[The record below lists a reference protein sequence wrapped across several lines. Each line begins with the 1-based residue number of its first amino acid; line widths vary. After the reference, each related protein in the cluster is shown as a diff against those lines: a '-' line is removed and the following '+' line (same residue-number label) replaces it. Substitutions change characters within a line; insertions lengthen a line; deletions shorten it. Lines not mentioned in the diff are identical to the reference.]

1 MSLIVCEKISKFF
14 SLQTGKKLIRE
25 RVGEIIDSGEEEDRF
40 YALRDVSFTV
50 ERGESLGIVG
60 RNGAGKSTLLSVITG
75 LAKPDAGKVEVNG
88 RVAPLLEIGSGFH
101 PDLTGRENL
110 RLNASL
116 LGLSRTETDTL
127 QPAIIDFAD
136 IGDHIDA
143 PLRTYSSGMMLRLA
157 FGVAMQLNPEILI
170 VDELLAVGDAAFQ
183 SKCLSRIQQMLS
195 SGASLLFV
203 SHAPGMVAQFCKSA
217 VWLDQGRVMRYGP
230 AGEVVNTYLEFCSVA
245 PVSVEEPVRVA
256 TRSRKIAR

>member
-1 MSLIVCEKISKFF
+1 MSLIVCDKVSKFF
-14 SLQTGKKLIRE
+14 RLQTSKKLIRE
-25 RVGEIIDSGEEEDRF
+25 HVSDLVDSNDEDRF

-75 LAKPDAGKVEVNG
+75 LAKPDTGTVDVKG

-116 LGLSRTETDTL
+116 LGLSRAETDQL

-157 FGVAMQLNPEILI
+157 FGVAMQLKPEILI
-170 VDELLAVGDAAFQ
+170 VDELLAVGDAGFQ
-183 SKCLSRIQQMLS
+183 EKCLKRIQEMLS

-203 SHAPGMVAQFCKSA
+203 SHAPHMVAQFCKKA
-217 VWLDQGRVMRYGP
+217 LWLDQGRVMRYGP
-230 AGEVVNTYLEFCSVA
+230 AGEVVGAYLDFCRLTPLPIEPAPKVA
-245 PVSVEEPVRVA
+245 HRSKVA
-256 TRSRKIAR
+256 R

>member
-1 MSLIVCEKISKFF
+1 MSLIVCEKVSKFF
-14 SLQTGKKLIRE
+14 RLQTGKKLIRE
-25 RVGEIIDSGEEEDRF
+25 HVGDIIDSSEEEDRF

-101 PDLTGRENL
+101 SDLTGRENL

-116 LGLSRTETDTL
+116 LGLSRAETDKL

-157 FGVAMQLNPEILI
+157 FGVAMQLKPEILI
-170 VDELLAVGDAAFQ
+170 VDELLAVGDAGFQ
-183 SKCLSRIQQMLS
+183 AKCLKRIEEMLS

-203 SHAPGMVAQFCKSA
+203 SHAPNMVAQFCKSA
-217 VWLDQGRVMRYGP
+217 LWLDQGRVMRYGP
-230 AGEVVNTYLEFCSVA
+230 ADEVVNAYLEFCSVA
-245 PVSVEEPVRVA
+245 PIPVEQPTKIA
-256 TRSRKIAR
+256 SRSRKVAR